1 MNIEPC
7 PFCGSEVITDTFE
20 RISCPNCCYR
30 GGVLLDSNE
39 QHNRISRIVRAAEA
53 WVREEKIPGNLSKI
67 QEAED
72 ALRNAVE
79 GGRADGATS

>member
-1 MNIEPC
+1 MKIEPC
-7 PFCGSEVITDTFE
+7 PFCGSDVRYSLGTLSALCKNPECSYEGPIDDE
-20 RISCPNCCYR
+20 
-30 GGVLLDSNE
+30 GAE
-39 QHNRISRIVRAAEA
+39 KHNRLSRIVRAAED

-79 GGRADGATS
+79 GGRADG